1 MEENENQLACASEEQ
16 SLLGGVY
23 SGAAAA
29 LKAIAGLFGFELD
42 TTDASTKLLGV
53 VEAAFALLTILGVVV
68 DPTTEGV
75 SDSERAQ
82 SYTKPWTDKD
92 DVQ

>member
-1 MEENENQLACASEEQ
+1 MKINWLARVKNKAFWVAFIP
-16 SLLGGVY
+16 LLL
-23 SGAAAA
+23 A

-42 TTDASTKLLGV
+42 TTDVSTKLLAV

-92 DVQ
+92 AVQ

>member
-1 MEENENQLACASEEQ
+1 MKINWLAQVKNKAFWVAFIPA
-16 SLLGGVY
+16 LLLAV
-23 SGAAAA
+23 
-29 LKAIAGLFGFELD
+29 KAIAGLFGFELD
-42 TTDASTKLLGV
+42 TTDVSTKLLGV

-92 DVQ
+92 AVQ

>member
-1 MEENENQLACASEEQ
+1 MKINWLARVKNKAFWVAFIPA
-16 SLLGGVY
+16 LLAV
-23 SGAAAA
+23 
-29 LKAIAGLFGFELD
+29 KAIAGLFGFELD
-42 TTDASTKLLGV
+42 TTDVSTKLLGV

-92 DVQ
+92 AVQ